1 MSETFDVKFF
11 PAQQEKNGYLGG
23 GYLTSGL
30 LKTRFSV
37 FKTANGQRGYY
48 IALPSMKKDD
58 GSWDNQIEFKNK
70 DANDLVSDH
79 IAAQLAPLLGGGV
92 QVAPSSAPSQVAIQ
106 TTAARVGA
114 PF

>member
-1 MSETFDVKFF
+1 MSDQVDIKFF

-23 GYLTSGL
+23 GYITSGI

-37 FKTANGQRGYY
+37 FKSSKAASGFYVS
-48 IALPSMKKDD
+48 LPSMKKPD

-70 DANDLVSDH
+70 DASDSVTNH
-79 IAAQLAPLLGGGV
+79 IAPQVASLLGGGV
-92 QVAPSSAPSQVAIQ
+92 QVNASVAPTQVEIQ
-106 TTAARVGA
+106 NNAARVGT

>member
-1 MSETFDVKFF
+1 MSEQYDVKFF
-11 PAQQEKNGYLGG
+11 PAAQEKNGYLGG

-37 FKTANGQRGYY
+37 FKTNNGQRGYY
-48 IALPSMKKDD
+48 IALPSMKKPD

-70 DANDLVSDH
+70 DSSDLINDH
-79 IAAQLAPLLGGGV
+79 IAAQVAPLIGGGV
-92 QVAPSSAPSQVAIQ
+92 QVQQNAPTQVEIQ
-106 TTAARVGA
+106 GQAARSKS